1 MTILNPLVCVVDFH
15 HARGPEVETWLG
27 AEEGTDPAIDND
39 WSLLPFMALSDGAH
53 ASTEDYSYFTLRR
66 AQTSTDPATSLF
78 GISCTRQLDASK
90 LIDRPAEVTRST
102 VQKAVVV
109 ISDSPQHFG
118 AIKAQLGIVTQLWF
132 AQNDFT
138 DLDILQRFTESL
150 PQLLKNQEGQQDHYF
165 GISLRE
171 FIHEF
176 KWQTLVLFK
185 CALLQPK
192 VLFFGSHCER
202 LCMMQFALISLIPGL
217 IRHLQDAADP
227 KFNSCEEKCVMPTS
241 LKTSERASL
250 LAYMGLPL
258 QLFGTGSLFG
268 PYTPLQQLD
277 ILADQD
283 TKSYIVGST
292 NSLLLQQRDR
302 YSDILINLDD
312 HTVNITSA
320 ALRSASVLSTP
331 DRRWI
336 DFLTQTVNDTWDD
349 ADPARPKDHGYA
361 GSEEFI
367 RMQFEEYLLAM
378 LSSVKYK
385 LYLEKNAHKEHLI
398 TEVEGNPA
406 SEFSNEWVH
415 AWMQTENFRIWN
427 KFTDSHLFDIV
438 DPKHPCSGGLS
449 MEDVQR
455 RLAQQVAEMHLDER
469 LEKSREALGKQLA
482 VGQQKV
488 SSAYNRLWAE
498 MEAMREAQKQRAEEA
513 KLLAEKEGKPVDD
526 GKKCTYY
533 RLPQTCTTISQL
545 SMDSFNKNTK
555 TGKTPQA
562 PDLSTAKASAG
573 AYFSSWGTWAS
584 EKRRTWGAAK
594 TPVASPTPLD
604 VKRAEDFKAEKEKTV
619 GGVGTP
625 GVPETPVAVDTPYQD
640 DARRS
645 SVFFDAENDR
655 GESRGCSPVKERVVG
670 LGLGLE
676 GKRASKGD
684 EKSVVEKN

>member
-1 MTILNPLVCVVDFH
+1 MALEPLVCIVDFH
-15 HARGPEVETWLG
+15 HARGPEIELWLG
-27 AEEGTDPAIDND
+27 CAPNTDPTVEND
-39 WSLLPFMALSDGAH
+39 WGLLPFMALSDGAH

-66 AQTSTDPATSLF
+66 SATPEHAATSLF
-78 GISCTRQLDASK
+78 GISCTRQLDART
-90 LIDRPAEVTRST
+90 LVDRPADVTRST

-109 ISDSPQHFG
+109 ISDRPEFFG
-118 AIKAQLGIVTQLWF
+118 AVKAGLGSVVERWF
-132 AQNDFT
+132 AQRDFT
-138 DLDILQRFTESL
+138 DIEILQRFQENL
-150 PQLLKNQEGQQDHYF
+150 PQLLKNQEGQAESYF

-171 FIHEF
+171 LIHEF
-176 KWQTLVLFK
+176 KWQALVLFK

-227 KFNSCEEKCVMPTS
+227 KFNSCEEKLVRPTS

-277 ILADQD
+277 MLADQD

-312 HTVNITSA
+312 HTVLITSA
-320 ALRSASVLSTP
+320 ALKQASILSTP

-336 DFLTQTVNDTWDD
+336 DFLTQTVHDTWDES
-349 ADPARPKDHGYA
+349 DPTRPKDHGYT

-385 LYLEKNAHKEHLI
+385 LYVEKKGAKEGNMI
-398 TEVEGNPA
+398 TDVEGDPA
-406 SEFSNEWVH
+406 GEFGNDWVH

-427 KFTDSHLFDIV
+427 SFTDSHLFDIV

-449 MEDVQR
+449 IEDVQR

-469 LEKSREALGKQLA
+469 LEKSKEVLGKQLA
-482 VGQQKV
+482 AGQQKV
-488 SSAYNRLWAE
+488 SNAYNKMWAE
-498 MEAMREAQKQRAEEA
+498 MEAMREAQRKRHEEA
-513 KLLAEKEGKPVDD
+513 KAAGEKEGRVSS
-526 GKKCTYY
+526 GESRWRQST
-533 RLPQTCTTISQL
+533 
-545 SMDSFNKNTK
+545 
-555 TGKTPQA
+555 
-562 PDLSTAKASAG
+562 PDLSHAHANLSAAGTRAG

-584 EKRRTWGAAK
+584 EKRKGWGNHK
-594 TPVASPTPLD
+594 TPLSSPTLADVKHEQDIGAEKCSITEGSSGPGHESEAAVAPQNSVVWDAEKDVASTL
-604 VKRAEDFKAEKEKTV
+604 AQHKT
-619 GGVGTP
+619 
-625 GVPETPVAVDTPYQD
+625 
-640 DARRS
+640 
-645 SVFFDAENDR
+645 
-655 GESRGCSPVKERVVG
+655 
-670 LGLGLE
+670 
-676 GKRASKGD
+676 
-684 EKSVVEKN
+684 

>member
-1 MTILNPLVCVVDFH
+1 MAALNPLVCVVDFH

-27 AEEGTDPAIDND
+27 AEEGSDPATENE
-39 WSLLPFMALSDGAH
+39 WGLLPFMALSDGAH

-66 AQTSTDPATSLF
+66 SATETHPATSLF

-90 LIDRPAEVTRST
+90 LIDRPADVTRST

-109 ISDSPQHFG
+109 ISDRPQCFG
-118 AIKAQLGIVTQLWF
+118 AIKAQLGVVVAAWF
-132 AQNDFT
+132 AQRDFT
-138 DLDILQRFTESL
+138 DIEILQRFQESL
-150 PQLLKNQEGQQDHYF
+150 PQLLRNQEGQTDQDF
-165 GISLRE
+165 GLSLRE
-171 FIHEF
+171 LIHEF

-217 IRHLQDAADP
+217 IRHLQDSADP
-227 KFNSCEEKCVMPTS
+227 KFNSYEENLVMPTS

-258 QLFGTGSLFG
+258 QLFGKGSLFG

-277 ILADQD
+277 MLADQD

-302 YSDILINLDD
+302 YSDILINLDE
-312 HTVNITSA
+312 HTVNITSSS
-320 ALRSASVLSTP
+320 LRQASILSTP

-336 DFLTQTVNDTWDD
+336 DFLTQTVQDTWDESN
-349 ADPARPKDHGYA
+349 PSRPKDHGYA

-385 LYLEKNAHKEHLI
+385 LFMEKSGQKDNYLSD
-398 TEVEGNPA
+398 VEGDPA
-406 SEFSNEWVH
+406 SEFSNDWVH

-449 MEDVQR
+449 IEDVQR
-455 RLAQQVAEMHLDER
+455 RLAQQVAEMHLNER
-469 LEKSREALGKQLA
+469 LEKSREALGQQLA

-498 MEAMREAQKQRAEEA
+498 MEAMREAQKKRAEEQRLA
-513 KLLAEKEGKPVDD
+513 AEKEGRPIEQQ
-526 GKKCTYY
+526 GKWK
-533 RLPQTCTTISQL
+533 
-545 SMDSFNKNTK
+545 
-555 TGKTPQA
+555 PQA
-562 PDLSTAKASAG
+562 PDLSNAQANLQAAKQSAG
-573 AYFSSWGTWAS
+573 AYFSSWGSWAT
-584 EKRRTWGAAK
+584 EKRKGWGNK
-594 TPVASPTPLD
+594 TPVSLPPPSAGPMPGDL
-604 VKRAEDFKAEKEKTV
+604 KRAEEFRKEKQATV
-619 GGVGTP
+619 GDVK
-625 GVPETPVAVDTPYQD
+625 AVEPIESEGKKDRD
-640 DARRS
+640 
-645 SVFFDAENDR
+645 SVFFDAEKD
-655 GESRGCSPVKERVVG
+655 GHKDGGV
-670 LGLGLE
+670 E
-676 GKRASKGD
+676 GKS
-684 EKSVVEKN
+684 